1 MRKFVSTTLVVVLL
15 LSGVVILTNPSA
27 QETEL
32 AQIVFQSDRDGN
44 NEIFVMDANGKNQR
58 RLTNSGASDE
68 QSTWSPSGQKIAFVS
83 KRDGNKEIYVMDAD
97 GNNPRRLTNN
107 EASDAS
113 PAWSPDGKKNCLLL
127 PSRWEQ

>member
-1 MRKFVSTTLVVVLL
+1 MLATILL
-15 LSGVVILTNPSA
+15 LNGAVILTNQSA

-32 AQIVFQSDRDGN
+32 ALIVFQSDRDGN
-44 NEIFVMDANGKNQR
+44 NEIYVMDADGKNQR

-68 QSTWSPSGQKIAFVS
+68 QPTWSPSGQKIAFVS
-83 KRDGNKEIYVMDAD
+83 KRDGNKEIYVTDAD

-113 PAWSPDGKKNCLLL
+113 PA
-127 PSRWEQ
+127 